1 MKTTVTQWATKAAGA
16 GAIALLLATPAFA
29 QSRGGWNQNNTNNDR
44 NGQASSQRSNSNR
57 QPASNGQANTQRG
70 NQTYNNAQANAQR
83 ANGSQTYNNGQAN
96 TQRANGSQTYNNTQA
111 NAQRANGNRTY
122 NNTQGSYQR
131 ANGNSS
137 SNNSYR
143 ENQRIN
149 ATGRVSSFNRERD
162 GYRVQLDR
170 GQSFWVPQ
178 STFGNRARDL
188 RVGVS
193 INLGG
198 IFRGGS
204 IYADAVSW
212 PGQYGGYDQGFVRGV
227 VNRVDYRTGTVWL
240 RDDASGRLIT
250 ADVNGRSLGALR
262 PGEYVEL
269 SGQWLNAGVF
279 DVASIGIIR

>member
-29 QSRGGWNQNNTNNDR
+29 QSRGDWNNRNNNNDR
-44 NGQASSQRSNSNR
+44 NGQSSSQRNSGNRSN
-57 QPASNGQANTQRG
+57 ADNGQANTQRDTS
-70 NQTYNNAQANAQR
+70 NQTYNN
-83 ANGSQTYNNGQAN
+83 NG
-96 TQRANGSQTYNNTQA
+96 
-111 NAQRANGNRTY
+111 
-122 NNTQGSYQR
+122 QGSYQR
-131 ANGNSS
+131 DNANRSN
-137 SNNSYR
+137 NNSYR

-149 ATGRVSSFNRERD
+149 ATGKVSSFNRERD

-178 STFGNRARDL
+178 SKFGNRARDL

-212 PGQYGGYDQGFVRGV
+212 PDEYGQYDRGYGNSYDRGFVRGV
-227 VNRVDYRTGTVWL
+227 IDRVDYRNGTVWL

-250 ADVNGRSLGALR
+250 ADVNGRSLRNLR
-262 PGEYVEL
+262 RGEYVEL
-269 SGQWLNAGVF
+269 TGQWIRGGVF
-279 DVASIGIIR
+279 DVASIGSIRGRR